1 MKMSIILYECK
12 KAFTSPILIS
22 LILLFAAFNIFT
34 IISSSDHKEELK
46 IVNDIVDTYGL
57 KITDE
62 SLARYEL
69 DLQDDLV
76 ELNIITATH
85 RTKEYESVLQFLD
98 ELKVEDHNLYSE
110 KEWDTF
116 GQLQLKEMYFTM
128 AKSIDEEYATID
140 IQKIAEYEIKRFG
153 LTGPAAESVKSEYE
167 NFSIRFEE
175 MKQNGEHKEWFFA
188 GKAHRMHSLL
198 FKSTFRQLAMESM
211 ILIVLATA
219 LITNFEFENRTQ
231 FITYATARGR
241 RLMKDKLIASLLAT
255 TAIVGILM
263 MITLSMFFWIFDYS
277 HVWKSSINSAFT
289 WEYNFPNVT
298 WWDMSFS
305 TFLIC
310 ISLLVYI
317 CMILFSVTTFAI
329 SVFTKNSYV
338 TFIFFATFFIIA
350 YMMPSFIPTSSRVM
364 LAVGYNLSSI
374 VLNPHV
380 AFMGTSGLMMFKN
393 YEWMT
398 VGVWTGLALVA
409 CFISLRLFTKEEI
422 K

>member
-1 MKMSIILYECK
+1 MKMGIILYECK
-12 KAFTSPILIS
+12 KALTSPILIA
-22 LILLFAAFNIFT
+22 LTLLFLGFNIFT
-34 IISSSDHKEELK
+34 MINSSEHKEELK

-62 SLARYEL
+62 SLARYEV
-69 DLQDDLV
+69 DLQEDLA
-76 ELNIITATH
+76 ELNDITAKH
-85 RTKEYESVLQFLD
+85 RDGEYESVFQFLD
-98 ELKVEDHNLYSE
+98 EMKFENHDLYSE
-110 KEWDTF
+110 KEWDIF
-116 GQLQLKEMYFTM
+116 NQLQLKEMYFNI

-140 IQKIAEYEIKRFG
+140 IEKIGEYEIKRFG
-153 LTGPAAESVKSEYE
+153 LTGLAAESVRTEYE

-175 MKQNGEHKEWFFA
+175 MIQNEEHKEWFFA
-188 GKAHRMHSLL
+188 GQAHRMHSLL
-198 FKSTFRQLAMESM
+198 FKSTFRQIVMGLI

-231 FITYATARGR
+231 FVTLATTRGR
-241 RLMKDKLIASLLAT
+241 RLMKDKLVASLVAT
-255 TAIVGILM
+255 TAIVAFLM
-263 MITLSMFFWIFDYS
+263 MSTLAIFFLIFDYS
-277 HVWKSSINSAFT
+277 HVWKSSISSAFT

-298 WWDMSFS
+298 WWDMSFIV
-305 TFLIC
+305 FLFC
-310 ISLLVYI
+310 VMLLIYI
-317 CMILFSVTTFAI
+317 CTLLFSVITFAI

-338 TFIFFATFFIIA
+338 AFILFAAFFIIA

-398 VGVWTGLALVA
+398 LCVWTGLSLGL
-409 CFISLRLFTKEEI
+409 CFISLRLFKKEEI